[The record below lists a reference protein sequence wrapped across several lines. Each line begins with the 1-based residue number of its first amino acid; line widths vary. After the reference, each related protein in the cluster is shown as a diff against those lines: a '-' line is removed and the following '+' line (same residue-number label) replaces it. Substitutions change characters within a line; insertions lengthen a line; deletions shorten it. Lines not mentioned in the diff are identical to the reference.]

1 MNKVISLKRSF
12 YSRNSIGEKT
22 FEKREEWT
30 FHDDRIEF
38 ELTVDG
44 IGTSKSDE
52 MWHRF
57 YKDIAPALEK
67 YYRRQVALGYYTK
80 KEEYGDTAIYRIE
93 EEIRI

>member
-1 MNKVISLKRSF
+1 MKKVISLKKKF
-12 YSRNSIGEKT
+12 YSRDSIGEKT
-22 FEKREEWT
+22 FEKSEEWT

-80 KEEYGDTAIYRIE
+80 KEEYDDTAIYRIE